1 MRRLLGMLAWID
13 RNPFAPLC
21 LPPLIF
27 LFQFF
32 LLLLLVSYGFPDHG
46 PERTVPVSLL
56 LIGLFGLGFLC
67 FGGMALGVRQAF
79 LLRSKALPV
88 AGVLANGAYLAASI
102 FFFLFV
108 LVLRN
113 LT

>member
-1 MRRLLGMLAWID
+1 MKSLRSILAWID
-13 RNPFAPLC
+13 GNPFASLFM
-21 LPPLIF
+21 PPIVF
-27 LFQFF
+27 LFQF
-32 LLLLLVSYGFPDHG
+32 LLLVLLVSLGFPDHG

-56 LIGLFGLGFLC
+56 LVGMFGLGFLC
-67 FGGMALGVRQAF
+67 FGGVALGVRQAF
-79 LLRSKALPV
+79 LLPSKAPPV
-88 AGVLANGAYLAASI
+88 LGVLANVAYLAAFI

>member
-1 MRRLLGMLAWID
+1 MKTLRDTLAWID
-13 RNPFAPLC
+13 GNPFASLFM
-21 LPPLIF
+21 PPFVF
-27 LFQFF
+27 LLQF
-32 LLLLLVSYGFPDHG
+32 LLLVLLISFGFPDHG
-46 PERTVPVSLL
+46 PEHNVAVSLL
-56 LIGLFGLGFLC
+56 LVGLFGLGFLC

-79 LLRSKALPV
+79 LLRSRVPPML
-88 AGVLANGAYLAASI
+88 GVLANGAYLAAFI